1 MKKFILCMMLGV
13 MAVGLAG
20 CGQGVSQAEG
30 QGGSGVESEI
40 GGQGGSQWSG
50 ESAGQGD
57 SRWSGESGGQG
68 DSQRSGESGGQGD
81 SQWPGESGGQGDSQR
96 SGESVS
102 QEDSQ
107 AGQRASYSFTDD
119 LGREVTVESHERVAA
134 LLGSYADMW
143 ILAGGEVC
151 AAPED
156 AFVDLDLPLAADA
169 VNLGE
174 TKRLSLELLLSADP
188 DFVLASTNT
197 SQHLEWQSSLEGA
210 GITVAYFDVSCFD
223 DYLRV
228 LKTCTD
234 ITGQPERYTQYGTD
248 IQKEISDILDRN
260 AGKSAPAV
268 LSMRASAT
276 SIRAKGNRGNV
287 LGEMLESFGC
297 TNIADTDDSL
307 LENLSLESIM
317 LMNPDL
323 ILIVQSGDDIQGTQE
338 NLENMFR
345 ENPLW
350 NELDA
355 VKSGQVHIL
364 DKHLYNLKPNAR
376 WAEAYEELERLLYP
390 GSDD

>member
-20 CGQGVSQAEG
+20 CGQVGSQSED
-30 QGGSGVESEI
+30 QGGSGLESES
-40 GGQGGSQWSG
+40 GGQEGSQWSG
-50 ESAGQGD
+50 ESVG
-57 SRWSGESGGQG
+57 
-68 DSQRSGESGGQGD
+68 
-81 SQWPGESGGQGDSQR
+81 
-96 SGESVS
+96 

-107 AGQRASYSFTDD
+107 AGQKASYSFTDD

-156 AFVDLDLPLAADA
+156 AFVDLDLPLAADT

-248 IQKEISDILDRN
+248 IQKEISEILDRS
-260 AGKSAPAV
+260 AGKSAPTV

-276 SIRAKGNRGNV
+276 SIRAKGNGGNV

-297 TNIADTDDSL
+297 VNIADTDDSL
-307 LENLSLESIM
+307 LESLSLESIM
-317 LMNPDL
+317 LMDPDL
-323 ILIVQSGDDIQGTQE
+323 ILIVQSGDDIEGTQE
-338 NLENMFR
+338 NIENMFR

-350 NELDA
+350 NELGA
-355 VKSGQVHIL
+355 VKNGQVHVL

-390 GSDD
+390 GAEE

>member
-1 MKKFILCMMLGV
+1 MKKIKLYLMIGM

-20 CGQGVSQAEG
+20 CGQTGSQPEGQSGGQAEEQTGSRTEGQTGSQSEDQSSDGTEGQSGGRAEG
-30 QGGSGVESEI
+30 QTGSRTEGQT
-40 GGQGGSQWSG
+40 GGQADSQP
-50 ESAGQGD
+50 EGQG
-57 SRWSGESGGQG
+57 E
-68 DSQRSGESGGQGD
+68 
-81 SQWPGESGGQGDSQR
+81 
-96 SGESVS
+96 
-102 QEDSQ
+102 SQ
-107 AGQRASYSFTDD
+107 AGQPDAGEDAAYTFTDD
-119 LGREVTVESHERVAA
+119 LGREVTVESYERVAT

-143 ILAGGEVC
+143 ILAGGDVC
-151 AAPED
+151 AAPDD
-156 AFVDLDLPLAADA
+156 AFVDLDLPLGEDT

-248 IQKEISDILDRN
+248 IQKEINEILDKN
-260 AGKSAPAV
+260 AGKSAPTV

-276 SIRAKGNRGNV
+276 SIRAKGNSGNV

-297 TNIADTDDSL
+297 ANIADTDDSL
-307 LENLSLESIM
+307 LESLSLESIM

-338 NLENMFR
+338 NIENMFR

-355 VKSGQVHIL
+355 VRNGQVHVL

-390 GSDD
+390 GSAE

>member
-1 MKKFILCMMLGV
+1 MKKIKLYLMIGM

-20 CGQGVSQAEG
+20 CGQTGSQPEGQSGGQAEG
-30 QGGSGVESEI
+30 QTGSRTEGQTGSQSEDQSSDGTEGQTGSQSQDRT
-40 GGQGGSQWSG
+40 GGQADSQP
-50 ESAGQGD
+50 EGQG
-57 SRWSGESGGQG
+57 E
-68 DSQRSGESGGQGD
+68 
-81 SQWPGESGGQGDSQR
+81 
-96 SGESVS
+96 
-102 QEDSQ
+102 SQ
-107 AGQRASYSFTDD
+107 AGQPDAGEDAAYTFTDD
-119 LGREVTVESHERVAA
+119 LGREVTVESYERVAT

-143 ILAGGEVC
+143 ILAGGDVC
-151 AAPED
+151 AAPDD
-156 AFVDLDLPLAADA
+156 AFVDLDLPLGEDT

-228 LKTCTD
+228 LKACTD

-248 IQKEISDILDRN
+248 IQKEINEILDKN
-260 AGKSAPAV
+260 AGKSAPTV

-276 SIRAKGNRGNV
+276 SIRAKGNSGNV

-297 TNIADTDDSL
+297 ANIADTDDSL

-323 ILIVQSGDDIQGTQE
+323 ILIVQSGDDIQGTRA
-338 NLENMFR
+338 NIENMFR

-355 VKSGQVHIL
+355 VKNGQVHVL

-390 GSDD
+390 GSEE

>member
-1 MKKFILCMMLGV
+1 MKKIKLYLMIGM

-20 CGQGVSQAEG
+20 CGQTGSQPEGQSGGQAEEQTGSRTEGQTGSQSEDQSSDGTEGQSGGRAEG
-30 QGGSGVESEI
+30 QTGSRTEGQT
-40 GGQGGSQWSG
+40 GGQADSQP
-50 ESAGQGD
+50 EGQG
-57 SRWSGESGGQG
+57 E
-68 DSQRSGESGGQGD
+68 
-81 SQWPGESGGQGDSQR
+81 
-96 SGESVS
+96 
-102 QEDSQ
+102 SQ
-107 AGQRASYSFTDD
+107 AGQPDAGADAAYTFTDD
-119 LGREVTVESHERVAA
+119 LGREVTVESYERVAT

-143 ILAGGEVC
+143 ILAGGDVC
-151 AAPED
+151 AAPDD
-156 AFVDLDLPLAADA
+156 AFVDLDLPLGEDT

-248 IQKEISDILDRN
+248 IQKEINEILDKN
-260 AGKSAPAV
+260 AGKSAPTV

-276 SIRAKGNRGNV
+276 SIRAKGNSGNV

-297 TNIADTDDSL
+297 ANIADTDDSL

-323 ILIVQSGDDIQGTQE
+323 ILIVQSGDDIQGTRA
-338 NLENMFR
+338 NIENMFR

-355 VKSGQVHIL
+355 VKNGQVHVL

>member
-1 MKKFILCMMLGV
+1 MKKIKLYLMIGM

-20 CGQGVSQAEG
+20 CGQTGSQPEGQSGGQAEEQTGSRTEGQTGSQSEDQSGDGTEGQTGSQSQDQTGGQADSQPEG
-30 QGGSGVESEI
+30 QGE
-40 GGQGGSQWSG
+40 
-50 ESAGQGD
+50 
-57 SRWSGESGGQG
+57 
-68 DSQRSGESGGQGD
+68 
-81 SQWPGESGGQGDSQR
+81 
-96 SGESVS
+96 
-102 QEDSQ
+102 SQ
-107 AGQRASYSFTDD
+107 AGQPDAGADAAYTFTDD
-119 LGREVTVESHERVAA
+119 LGREVTVESYERVAT

-143 ILAGGEVC
+143 ILAGGDVC
-151 AAPED
+151 AAPDD
-156 AFVDLDLPLAADA
+156 AFVDLDLPLGEDT

-228 LKTCTD
+228 LKTYTD

-248 IQKEISDILDRN
+248 IQKEINEILDKN
-260 AGKSAPAV
+260 AGKSAPTV

-276 SIRAKGNRGNV
+276 SIRAKGNSGNV

-297 TNIADTDDSL
+297 ANIADTDDSL

-323 ILIVQSGDDIQGTQE
+323 ILIVQSGDDIQGTRA
-338 NLENMFR
+338 NIENMFR

-355 VKSGQVHIL
+355 VKNGQVHVL

>member
-1 MKKFILCMMLGV
+1 MKKIKLYLMIGM

-20 CGQGVSQAEG
+20 CGQTGSQPEGQSGGQAEEQTGSRTEGQTGSQSEDQSGDGTEGQSGGRAEG
-30 QGGSGVESEI
+30 QTGSRTEGQT
-40 GGQGGSQWSG
+40 GGQADSQP
-50 ESAGQGD
+50 EGQG
-57 SRWSGESGGQG
+57 E
-68 DSQRSGESGGQGD
+68 
-81 SQWPGESGGQGDSQR
+81 
-96 SGESVS
+96 
-102 QEDSQ
+102 SQ
-107 AGQRASYSFTDD
+107 AGQPDAGADAAYTFTDD
-119 LGREVTVESHERVAA
+119 LGREVTVESYERVAT

-143 ILAGGEVC
+143 ILAGGDVC
-151 AAPED
+151 AAPDD
-156 AFVDLDLPLAADA
+156 AFVDLDLPLGEDT

-248 IQKEISDILDRN
+248 IQKEINEILSRN

-338 NLENMFR
+338 NIENMFR

-350 NELDA
+350 NELGA
-355 VKSGQVHIL
+355 VKNGQVHVL

-376 WAEAYEELERLLYP
+376 WAEAYEELEKILYP
-390 GSDD
+390 EQDVPQ

>member
-1 MKKFILCMMLGV
+1 MKKIKLYLMIGM

-20 CGQGVSQAEG
+20 CGQTGSQPEGQSGGQAEEQTGSRTEGQTGSQSEDQSSDGTEGQSGGRAEG
-30 QGGSGVESEI
+30 QTGSRTEGQT
-40 GGQGGSQWSG
+40 GGQADSQP
-50 ESAGQGD
+50 EGQG
-57 SRWSGESGGQG
+57 E
-68 DSQRSGESGGQGD
+68 
-81 SQWPGESGGQGDSQR
+81 
-96 SGESVS
+96 
-102 QEDSQ
+102 SQ
-107 AGQRASYSFTDD
+107 AGQPDAGADAAYTFTDD
-119 LGREVTVESHERVAA
+119 LGREVTVESYERVAT

-143 ILAGGEVC
+143 ILAGGDVC
-151 AAPED
+151 AAPDD
-156 AFVDLDLPLAADA
+156 AFVDLDLPLGEDT

-248 IQKEISDILDRN
+248 IQKEINEILDKN
-260 AGKSAPAV
+260 AGKSAPTV

-276 SIRAKGNRGNV
+276 SIRAKGNSGNV

-297 TNIADTDDSL
+297 ANIADTDDSL
-307 LENLSLESIM
+307 LESLSLESIM
-317 LMNPDL
+317 LMDPDL
-323 ILIVQSGDDIQGTQE
+323 ILIVQSGDDIEGTQE
-338 NLENMFR
+338 NIENMFR

-355 VKSGQVHIL
+355 VKNGQVHVL

-390 GSDD
+390 GAEE

>member
-1 MKKFILCMMLGV
+1 MKKIKLYLMIGM

-20 CGQGVSQAEG
+20 CGQTGSQPEGQSGGQAEEQTGSRTEGQTGSQSEDQSGDGTEGQTGSQSQDRTGGQANSQPEG
-30 QGGSGVESEI
+30 QGE
-40 GGQGGSQWSG
+40 
-50 ESAGQGD
+50 
-57 SRWSGESGGQG
+57 
-68 DSQRSGESGGQGD
+68 
-81 SQWPGESGGQGDSQR
+81 
-96 SGESVS
+96 
-102 QEDSQ
+102 SQ
-107 AGQRASYSFTDD
+107 AGQPDAGADAAYTFTDD
-119 LGREVTVESHERVAA
+119 LGREVTVESYERVAT

-143 ILAGGEVC
+143 ILAGGDVC
-151 AAPED
+151 AAPDD
-156 AFVDLDLPLAADA
+156 AFVDLDLPLGEDT

-248 IQKEISDILDRN
+248 IQKEINEILDKN
-260 AGKSAPAV
+260 AGKSAPTV

-276 SIRAKGNRGNV
+276 SIRAKGNSGNV

-297 TNIADTDDSL
+297 ANIADTDDSL
-307 LENLSLESIM
+307 LESLSLESIM
-317 LMNPDL
+317 LMDPDL
-323 ILIVQSGDDIQGTQE
+323 ILIVQSGDDIEGTQE
-338 NLENMFR
+338 NIENMFR

-355 VKSGQVHIL
+355 VKNGQVHVL

-390 GSDD
+390 GSEE

>member
-30 QGGSGVESEI
+30 QGGSGLESEI

-68 DSQRSGESGGQGD
+68 DSQ
-81 SQWPGESGGQGDSQR
+81 W
-96 SGESVS
+96 SGESVGQEAS
-102 QEDSQ
+102 QKDSQ

-156 AFVDLDLPLAADA
+156 AFVDLELPLAADT

-210 GITVAYFDVSCFD
+210 GITVAYFDVSCFE

-248 IQKEISDILDRN
+248 IQKEINDILDRN

-350 NELDA
+350 KELDA

>member
-1 MKKFILCMMLGV
+1 MKKIKLYLMIGM

-20 CGQGVSQAEG
+20 CGQTGSQPEGQSGGQAEEQTGSRTEGQTGGQADSQPEG
-30 QGGSGVESEI
+30 QGE
-40 GGQGGSQWSG
+40 
-50 ESAGQGD
+50 
-57 SRWSGESGGQG
+57 
-68 DSQRSGESGGQGD
+68 
-81 SQWPGESGGQGDSQR
+81 
-96 SGESVS
+96 
-102 QEDSQ
+102 SQ
-107 AGQRASYSFTDD
+107 AGQPDAGADAAYTFTDD
-119 LGREVTVESHERVAA
+119 LGREVTVESYERVAT

-143 ILAGGEVC
+143 ILAGGDVC
-151 AAPED
+151 AAPDD
-156 AFVDLDLPLAADA
+156 AFVDLDLPLGEDT

-248 IQKEISDILDRN
+248 IQKEINEILSRN
-260 AGKSAPAV
+260 AGKSAPTV

-276 SIRAKGNRGNV
+276 SIRAKGNGGNV

-297 TNIADTDDSL
+297 VNIADTDDSL
-307 LENLSLESIM
+307 LESLSLESIM
-317 LMNPDL
+317 LMDPDL
-323 ILIVQSGDDIQGTQE
+323 ILIVQSGDDIEGTQE
-338 NLENMFR
+338 NIENMFR

-350 NELDA
+350 NELGA
-355 VKSGQVHIL
+355 VKNGQVHVL

-390 GSDD
+390 GAEE

>member
-1 MKKFILCMMLGV
+1 MKKIKLYLMIGM

-20 CGQGVSQAEG
+20 CGQTGSQPEGQSSGQAEEQTGSRTEGQTGSQSEDQSGDGTEGQTGSQSQDRTGGQADSQPEG
-30 QGGSGVESEI
+30 QGE
-40 GGQGGSQWSG
+40 
-50 ESAGQGD
+50 
-57 SRWSGESGGQG
+57 
-68 DSQRSGESGGQGD
+68 
-81 SQWPGESGGQGDSQR
+81 
-96 SGESVS
+96 
-102 QEDSQ
+102 SQ
-107 AGQRASYSFTDD
+107 AGQPDAGEDAAYTFTDD
-119 LGREVTVESHERVAA
+119 LGREVMVESYERVAT

-143 ILAGGEVC
+143 ILAGGDVC
-151 AAPED
+151 AAPDD
-156 AFVDLDLPLAADA
+156 AFVDLDLPLGEDT

-210 GITVAYFDVSCFD
+210 GIAVAYFDVSCFD

-248 IQKEISDILDRN
+248 IQKEINEILDKN
-260 AGKSAPAV
+260 AGKSAPTV

-276 SIRAKGNRGNV
+276 SIRAKGNSGNV

-297 TNIADTDDSL
+297 ANIADTDDSL

-323 ILIVQSGDDIQGTQE
+323 ILIVQSGDDIQGTRA
-338 NLENMFR
+338 NIENMFR

-355 VKSGQVHIL
+355 VKNGQVHVL

-390 GSDD
+390 GSEE

>member
-20 CGQGVSQAEG
+20 CGQVGSQAEG
-30 QGGSGVESEI
+30 QGGSGLESEG
-40 GGQGGSQWSG
+40 GGQGDSQWSG
-50 ESAGQGD
+50 EG
-57 SRWSGESGGQG
+57 GGQG

-81 SQWPGESGGQGDSQR
+81 SQWPGEGGGQGDSQR

-119 LGREVTVESHERVAA
+119 LGRKVTVESHERVAA

-156 AFVDLDLPLAADA
+156 AFVDLELPLAADT

-248 IQKEISDILDRN
+248 IQKEINEILDKN
-260 AGKSAPAV
+260 AGKSAPTV

-276 SIRAKGNRGNV
+276 SIRAKGNSGNV

-297 TNIADTDDSL
+297 ANIADTDDSL

-338 NLENMFR
+338 NIENMFR

>member
-1 MKKFILCMMLGV
+1 MKKIKLYLMIGM

-20 CGQGVSQAEG
+20 CGQTGSQPEGQSSGQAEEQTGSRTEGQTGSQSEDQSGDGTEGQTGSQSQDRTGGQADSQPEG
-30 QGGSGVESEI
+30 QGE
-40 GGQGGSQWSG
+40 
-50 ESAGQGD
+50 
-57 SRWSGESGGQG
+57 
-68 DSQRSGESGGQGD
+68 
-81 SQWPGESGGQGDSQR
+81 
-96 SGESVS
+96 
-102 QEDSQ
+102 SQ
-107 AGQRASYSFTDD
+107 AGQPDAGEDAAYTFTDD
-119 LGREVTVESHERVAA
+119 LGREVMVESYERVAT

-143 ILAGGEVC
+143 ILAGGDVC
-151 AAPED
+151 AAPDD
-156 AFVDLDLPLAADA
+156 AFVDLDLPLGEDT

-248 IQKEISDILDRN
+248 IQKEINEILDKN
-260 AGKSAPAV
+260 AGKSAPTV

-276 SIRAKGNRGNV
+276 SIRAKGNSGNV

-297 TNIADTDDSL
+297 ANIADTDDSL
-307 LENLSLESIM
+307 LESLSLESIM

-323 ILIVQSGDDIQGTQE
+323 ILIVQSGDDIQGTRA
-338 NLENMFR
+338 NIENMFR

-355 VKSGQVHIL
+355 VKNGQVHVL

>member
-1 MKKFILCMMLGV
+1 MKKIKLYLMIGM

-20 CGQGVSQAEG
+20 CGQTGSQPEGQSGGQAEEQTGSRTEGQTGSQSEDQSSDGTEGQSGGRAEG
-30 QGGSGVESEI
+30 QTGSRTEGQT
-40 GGQGGSQWSG
+40 GGQADSQP
-50 ESAGQGD
+50 EGQG
-57 SRWSGESGGQG
+57 E
-68 DSQRSGESGGQGD
+68 
-81 SQWPGESGGQGDSQR
+81 
-96 SGESVS
+96 
-102 QEDSQ
+102 SQ
-107 AGQRASYSFTDD
+107 AGQPDAGADAAYTFTDD
-119 LGREVTVESHERVAA
+119 LGREVTVESYERVAT

-143 ILAGGEVC
+143 ILAGGDVC
-151 AAPED
+151 AAPDD
-156 AFVDLDLPLAADA
+156 AFVDLDLPLGEDT

-248 IQKEISDILDRN
+248 IQKEINEILDKN
-260 AGKSAPAV
+260 AGKSAPTV

-276 SIRAKGNRGNV
+276 SIRAKGNSGNV

-297 TNIADTDDSL
+297 ANIADTDDSL
-307 LENLSLESIM
+307 LESLSLESIM
-317 LMNPDL
+317 LMDPDL
-323 ILIVQSGDDIQGTQE
+323 ILIVQSGDDIEGTQE
-338 NLENMFR
+338 NIENMFR

-350 NELDA
+350 NELGA
-355 VKSGQVHIL
+355 VKNGQVHVL

-390 GSDD
+390 GSAE

>member
-1 MKKFILCMMLGV
+1 MKKIKLYLMIGM

-20 CGQGVSQAEG
+20 CGQTGSQPEGQSSGQAEEQTGSRTEGQTGSQSEDQSGDGTEGQTGSQSQDRTGGQADSQPEG
-30 QGGSGVESEI
+30 QGE
-40 GGQGGSQWSG
+40 
-50 ESAGQGD
+50 
-57 SRWSGESGGQG
+57 
-68 DSQRSGESGGQGD
+68 
-81 SQWPGESGGQGDSQR
+81 
-96 SGESVS
+96 
-102 QEDSQ
+102 SQ
-107 AGQRASYSFTDD
+107 AGQPDAGEDAAYTFTDD
-119 LGREVTVESHERVAA
+119 LGREVMVESYERVAT

-143 ILAGGEVC
+143 ILAGGDVC
-151 AAPED
+151 AAPDD
-156 AFVDLDLPLAADA
+156 AFVDLDLPLGEDT

-248 IQKEISDILDRN
+248 IQKEINEILDKN
-260 AGKSAPAV
+260 AGKSAPTV

-276 SIRAKGNRGNV
+276 SIRAKGNSGNV

-297 TNIADTDDSL
+297 ANIADTDDSL

-338 NLENMFR
+338 NIENMFR

-355 VKSGQVHIL
+355 VRNGQVHVL

-390 GSDD
+390 GSAE

>member
-1 MKKFILCMMLGV
+1 MKKIKLYLMIGM

-20 CGQGVSQAEG
+20 CGQTGSQPEGQSGGQAEEQTGSRTEGQTGSQSEDQSGDGTEGQSGGRAEG
-30 QGGSGVESEI
+30 QTGSQSQDRT
-40 GGQGGSQWSG
+40 GGQADSQP
-50 ESAGQGD
+50 EGQG
-57 SRWSGESGGQG
+57 E
-68 DSQRSGESGGQGD
+68 
-81 SQWPGESGGQGDSQR
+81 
-96 SGESVS
+96 
-102 QEDSQ
+102 SQ
-107 AGQRASYSFTDD
+107 AGQPDAGADAAYTFTDD
-119 LGREVTVESHERVAA
+119 LGREVMVESYERVAT

-143 ILAGGEVC
+143 ILAGGDVC
-151 AAPED
+151 AAPDD
-156 AFVDLDLPLAADA
+156 AFVDLDLPLGEDT

-248 IQKEISDILDRN
+248 IQKEINEILSRN
-260 AGKSAPAV
+260 AGKSAPTV

-276 SIRAKGNRGNV
+276 SIRAKGNEGNV

-297 TNIADTDDSL
+297 VNIADTDDSL
-307 LENLSLESIM
+307 LESLSLESIM
-317 LMNPDL
+317 LMDPDL
-323 ILIVQSGDDIQGTQE
+323 ILIVQSGDDIEGTQE
-338 NLENMFR
+338 NIENMFR

-355 VKSGQVHIL
+355 VKNGQVHVL

-390 GSDD
+390 GAEE

>member
-1 MKKFILCMMLGV
+1 MKKIKLYLMIGM

-20 CGQGVSQAEG
+20 CGQTGSQPEGQSGGQAEEQTGSRTEGQTGSQSEDQSSDGTEGQSGGRAEG
-30 QGGSGVESEI
+30 QTGSQSQDQT
-40 GGQGGSQWSG
+40 GGQTDSQP
-50 ESAGQGD
+50 EGQG
-57 SRWSGESGGQG
+57 E
-68 DSQRSGESGGQGD
+68 
-81 SQWPGESGGQGDSQR
+81 
-96 SGESVS
+96 
-102 QEDSQ
+102 SQ
-107 AGQRASYSFTDD
+107 AGQPDAGEDAAYTFTDD
-119 LGREVTVESHERVAA
+119 LGREVTVESYERVAT

-143 ILAGGEVC
+143 ILAGGDVC
-151 AAPED
+151 AAPDD
-156 AFVDLDLPLAADA
+156 AFVDLDLPLGEDT

-248 IQKEISDILDRN
+248 IQKEINEILDKN
-260 AGKSAPAV
+260 AGKSAPTV

-276 SIRAKGNRGNV
+276 SIRAKGNSGNV

-297 TNIADTDDSL
+297 ANIADTDDSL

-323 ILIVQSGDDIQGTQE
+323 ILIVQSGDDIQGTRA
-338 NLENMFR
+338 NIENMFR

-355 VKSGQVHIL
+355 VKNGQVHVL

-390 GSDD
+390 GSEE

>member
-1 MKKFILCMMLGV
+1 MKKIKLYLMIGM

-20 CGQGVSQAEG
+20 CGQTGSQPEGQSGGQAEEQTGSRTEGQTGSQSEDQSGDGTEGQTGSQSQDRTGGQANSQPEG
-30 QGGSGVESEI
+30 QGE
-40 GGQGGSQWSG
+40 
-50 ESAGQGD
+50 
-57 SRWSGESGGQG
+57 
-68 DSQRSGESGGQGD
+68 
-81 SQWPGESGGQGDSQR
+81 
-96 SGESVS
+96 
-102 QEDSQ
+102 SQ
-107 AGQRASYSFTDD
+107 AGQPDAGEDAAYTFTDD
-119 LGREVTVESHERVAA
+119 LGREVTVESYERVAT

-143 ILAGGEVC
+143 ILAGGDVC
-151 AAPED
+151 AAPDD
-156 AFVDLDLPLAADA
+156 AFVDLDLPLGEDT

-248 IQKEISDILDRN
+248 IQKEINEILDKN
-260 AGKSAPAV
+260 AGKSAPTV

-276 SIRAKGNRGNV
+276 SIRAKGNSGNV

-297 TNIADTDDSL
+297 ANIADTDDSL
-307 LENLSLESIM
+307 LESLSLESIM
-317 LMNPDL
+317 LMDPDL
-323 ILIVQSGDDIQGTQE
+323 ILIVQSGDDIEGTQE
-338 NLENMFR
+338 NIENMFR

-350 NELDA
+350 NELGA
-355 VKSGQVHIL
+355 VKNGQVHVL

-376 WAEAYEELERLLYP
+376 WAEAYEELEKILYP
-390 GSDD
+390 EQDAPQ

>member
-1 MKKFILCMMLGV
+1 MKKIKLYLMIGM

-20 CGQGVSQAEG
+20 CGQTGSQPEGQSGGQAEEQTGSRTEGQTGSQSEDQSSDGTEGQTGSQSQDRTGGQADSQPEG
-30 QGGSGVESEI
+30 QGE
-40 GGQGGSQWSG
+40 
-50 ESAGQGD
+50 
-57 SRWSGESGGQG
+57 
-68 DSQRSGESGGQGD
+68 
-81 SQWPGESGGQGDSQR
+81 
-96 SGESVS
+96 
-102 QEDSQ
+102 SQ
-107 AGQRASYSFTDD
+107 AGQPDAGEDAAYTFTDD
-119 LGREVTVESHERVAA
+119 LGHEVTVESYERVAT

-143 ILAGGEVC
+143 ILAGGDVC
-151 AAPED
+151 AAPDD
-156 AFVDLDLPLAADA
+156 AFVDLDLPLGEDT

-248 IQKEISDILDRN
+248 IQKEINEILDKN
-260 AGKSAPAV
+260 AGKSAPTV

-276 SIRAKGNRGNV
+276 SIRAKGNSGNV

-297 TNIADTDDSL
+297 ANIADTDDSL

-338 NLENMFR
+338 NIENMFR

-355 VKSGQVHIL
+355 VRNGQVHVL

-390 GSDD
+390 GSAE